1 MSTTKN
7 KKIDVRLTEK
17 EKEAIQE
24 QARKYHMNTSQYIR
38 FICEQ
43 WRICGNGRFQSG
55 TDIEV

>member
-38 FICEQ
+38 FICKQ

-55 TDIEV
+55 TNFEV

>member
-55 TDIEV
+55 TNFEV

>member
-24 QARKYHMNTSQYIR
+24 QAEKYNMNISQYIR

-55 TDIEV
+55 TNFEV